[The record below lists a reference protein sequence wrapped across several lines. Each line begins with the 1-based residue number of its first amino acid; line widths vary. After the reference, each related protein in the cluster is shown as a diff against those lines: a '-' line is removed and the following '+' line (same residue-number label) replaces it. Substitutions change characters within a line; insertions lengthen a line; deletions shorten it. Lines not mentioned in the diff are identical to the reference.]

1 MSPLLKRGRVR
12 ALNTVARDSL
22 ILQPTR
28 LPLQT
33 QPRNRRDR
41 DLSADA
47 HEARIVRPT

>member
-1 MSPLLKRGRVR
+1 MSPLSKRGRVR
-12 ALNTVARDSL
+12 VPHTAARDSR

-33 QPRNRRDR
+33 QPRSRHDR

-47 HEARIVRPT
+47 HDAQVISPA